1 MTHYPRVGDHFGA
14 FLITGEI
21 GHGGMGVVL
30 AARQTHLNRQ
40 VALKVL
46 DPRFSNDP
54 AFVQRFAQEGEL
66 LAKLN
71 SPHVIQIYDHGQIGD
86 CLYLAMQHVTGGDLS
101 RYLHQRGPL
110 PISLAADL
118 TGQVAS
124 ALADAHAL
132 GVIHRDIKPGNI
144 LLTTTGSDPFVYLCD
159 FGIAQGD
166 HHQGL
171 TQAGMLAGSM
181 GYTAPERHEGHPADE
196 RSDLYSLGCLFWAL
210 LTGSA
215 PYAGTDFQIAHQHL
229 TSAVPQLSGTTQLVS
244 ATNHVLASLL
254 AKDPRARPSSAVEVV
269 ATLRQLQRLGEGD
282 ALADR
287 TIPIVTGY
295 DTVPRPVPRP
305 DLDWDPTTVHN
316 KPVAAMLG
324 QAPPV
329 QRAEAATQEPPR
341 SARPG
346 APARKRRT
354 ALTAGAIVLVAALI
368 GGGGLWVVTNGL
380 PGAAPAG
387 VIGPTATTPA
397 PAPTTR
403 VLPTATGR
411 AAATSMAT
419 EINLDESPHGIA
431 VDPESRLAFIAN
443 YNDSSVSVVNLD
455 SNSIVRK
462 LSVGAQPQNVLVDT
476 ASGLL
481 LVGCDGVP
489 AVQIYDL
496 RGYNLV
502 GSVSTGKGPIRMA
515 VHSAQRVAYAVAQGS
530 SKMEVISLTNYKL
543 VKTVEVGKS
552 PRVVAVDER
561 GDIAYVG
568 HWDST
573 LVSMV
578 GLGTQQK
585 VGELTVGRNPNG
597 IAIAAEGR
605 KAFVASFGDGKD
617 GGGSVSVIDLD
628 TRKVVK
634 TLGVD
639 SGPSRVVVDESASVA
654 YVSCLYAARI
664 DVIDTTS
671 LAVVDRVETAKR
683 PTGVAVD
690 PSTGDLYVTSF
701 DEYVVQIFQP

>member
-1 MTHYPRVGDHFGA
+1 M
-14 FLITGEI
+14 
-21 GHGGMGVVL
+21 
-30 AARQTHLNRQ
+30 
-40 VALKVL
+40 
-46 DPRFSNDP
+46 
-54 AFVQRFAQEGEL
+54 
-66 LAKLN
+66 
-71 SPHVIQIYDHGQIGD
+71 
-86 CLYLAMQHVTGGDLS
+86 
-101 RYLHQRGPL
+101 
-110 PISLAADL
+110 
-118 TGQVAS
+118 
-124 ALADAHAL
+124 
-132 GVIHRDIKPGNI
+132 
-144 LLTTTGSDPFVYLCD
+144 
-159 FGIAQGD
+159 
-166 HHQGL
+166 
-171 TQAGMLAGSM
+171 
-181 GYTAPERHEGHPADE
+181 
-196 RSDLYSLGCLFWAL
+196 
-210 LTGSA
+210 
-215 PYAGTDFQIAHQHL
+215 
-229 TSAVPQLSGTTQLVS
+229 
-244 ATNHVLASLL
+244 
-254 AKDPRARPSSAVEVV
+254 
-269 ATLRQLQRLGEGD
+269 
-282 ALADR
+282 
-287 TIPIVTGY
+287 
-295 DTVPRPVPRP
+295 
-305 DLDWDPTTVHN
+305 
-316 KPVAAMLG
+316 
-324 QAPPV
+324 
-329 QRAEAATQEPPR
+329 
-341 SARPG
+341 
-346 APARKRRT
+346 
-354 ALTAGAIVLVAALI
+354 LVAALI

-690 PSTGDLYVTSF
+690 ASNRIYVSNSARNVVNRIVVSGDSGVVSDFAGDVFRRGDWGFEWVDTPDFTLASNVATGGTRGAAGPLAAALAATPARRPHKKVRVACRRARCAGCARGRRRWRGRACGGAPAPTAAAA
-701 DEYVVQIFQP
+701 P